1 MKKDY
6 IIITNNPLVP
16 QMLDEEHEVDYSE
29 ISYEDVLGKV
39 RDRIHEGHL
48 LLSHPLS
55 GSVKPNET
63 PYKSVMIS
71 RKAGKLDERSLS
83 IIEGAIR
90 SCAKFEFKSEKY
102 REFMPETFKDFQLI
116 ALDPITKRYFIR
128 RCVVGR
134 VARRLLKHL
143 AYTIIS
149 KFLKEGTISEK
160 IGNGTHLH

>member
-83 IIEGAIR
+83 IIEGLSSSQKSTEN
-90 SCAKFEFKSEKY
+90 SCQ
-102 REFMPETFKDFQLI
+102 R
-116 ALDPITKRYFIR
+116 
-128 RCVVGR
+128 
-134 VARRLLKHL
+134 H
-143 AYTIIS
+143 S
-149 KFLKEGTISEK
+149 KTSS
-160 IGNGTHLH
+160 

>member
-1 MKKDY
+1 M
-6 IIITNNPLVP
+6 
-16 QMLDEEHEVDYSE
+16 
-29 ISYEDVLGKV
+29 GKV
-39 RDRIHEGHL
+39 RDRIHAGHL

-116 ALDPITKRYFIR
+116 YWT
-128 RCVVGR
+128 
-134 VARRLLKHL
+134 LLQS
-143 AYTIIS
+143 AIS
-149 KFLKEGTISEK
+149 SADVW
-160 IGNGTHLH
+160 

>member
-29 ISYEDVLGKV
+29 ISYEDVLVKV

-116 ALDPITKRYFIR
+116 DWT
-128 RCVVGR
+128 
-134 VARRLLKHL
+134 LLQS
-143 AYTIIS
+143 AIS
-149 KFLKEGTISEK
+149 SADVW
-160 IGNGTHLH
+160 

>member
-90 SCAKFEFKSEKY
+90 SCAKFEFHPQMCGRSSSE
-102 REFMPETFKDFQLI
+102 
-116 ALDPITKRYFIR
+116 
-128 RCVVGR
+128 
-134 VARRLLKHL
+134 RLLKHL

>member
-116 ALDPITKRYFIR
+116 DKALFHPQM
-128 RCVVGR
+128 CGR
-134 VARRLLKHL
+134 SSSERLLKHL

>member
-55 GSVKPNET
+55 GSVKP
-63 PYKSVMIS
+63 VMIS

-116 ALDPITKRYFIR
+116 DWT
-128 RCVVGR
+128 
-134 VARRLLKHL
+134 LLQS
-143 AYTIIS
+143 AIS
-149 KFLKEGTISEK
+149 SADVW
-160 IGNGTHLH
+160 

>member
-83 IIEGAIR
+83 IIE
-90 SCAKFEFKSEKY
+90 
-102 REFMPETFKDFQLI
+102 TFKDFQLI
-116 ALDPITKRYFIR
+116 DWT
-128 RCVVGR
+128 
-134 VARRLLKHL
+134 LLQS
-143 AYTIIS
+143 AIS
-149 KFLKEGTISEK
+149 SADVW
-160 IGNGTHLH
+160 

>member
-116 ALDPITKRYFIR
+116 DWTLLQPQM
-128 RCVVGR
+128 CGR
-134 VARRLLKHL
+134 SSSERLLKHL

>member
-63 PYKSVMIS
+63 HIS
-71 RKAGKLDERSLS
+71 RL
-83 IIEGAIR
+83 
-90 SCAKFEFKSEKY
+90 
-102 REFMPETFKDFQLI
+102 
-116 ALDPITKRYFIR
+116 
-128 RCVVGR
+128 
-134 VARRLLKHL
+134 
-143 AYTIIS
+143 
-149 KFLKEGTISEK
+149 
-160 IGNGTHLH
+160 